1 MENPHVACLKNNS
14 QGGMWI
20 EASKVAQ
27 WLKYSVFFFKC
38 TFMLKSAQPHKVY
51 VLKENAHAR
60 YKPNRAN
67 RVKMLDKI

>member
-27 WLKYSVFFFKC
+27 WLKYSVFFKMYIYAEVR
-38 TFMLKSAQPHKVY
+38 TTAQSV
-51 VLKENAHAR
+51 
-60 YKPNRAN
+60 RAQGK
-67 RVKMLDKI
+67 RTC